1 MLRRYENEQ
10 PFKKAVQ
17 EEIGSLFKVI
27 DDANLTKTELEEQM
41 EDMRAELRN
50 LEHEHE
56 QVHQAGPGPP
66 GASRGH
72 LSQVVQD
79 HST

>member
-56 QVHQAGPGPP
+56 QVTVTFQELDHPSGPP
-66 GASRGH
+66 PDRI
-72 LSQVVQD
+72 
-79 HST
+79 T